1 MSYTDATSYYD
12 RFKLDP
18 PDTDETYDSRL
29 FDAACEAVTNEDIDH
44 YLEDMEL
51 PKTDENI
58 DKAVHAIALHRL
70 GWDN

>member
-18 PDTDETYDSRL
+18 PDTDETDESRL
-29 FDAACEAVTNEDIDH
+29 FDVACENVTDEEIDEWLDNEELPRTDDNIEKAVT
-44 YLEDMEL
+44 
-51 PKTDENI
+51 
-58 DKAVHAIALHRL
+58 AIAMHRL

>member
-18 PDTDETYDSRL
+18 PDTDETDDSRL
-29 FDAACEAVTNEDIDH
+29 FDATCEAVTDEDIDR

-51 PKTDENI
+51 PKTDDNI
-58 DKAVHAIALHRL
+58 EKAVTAIATHRL